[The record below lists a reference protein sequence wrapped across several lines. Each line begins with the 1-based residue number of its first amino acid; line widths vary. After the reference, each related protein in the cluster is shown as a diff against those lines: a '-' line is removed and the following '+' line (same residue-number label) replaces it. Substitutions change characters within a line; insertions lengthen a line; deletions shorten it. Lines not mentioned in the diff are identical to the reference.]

1 MSERDYE
8 SLAEDDV
15 RERAEQLRRSG
26 ETMSAE
32 QRARAREEVKRGLQ
46 SAGAETEGYAMLM
59 AVLDE
64 ASTEPTADVQMTEK
78 EFSAFQETL
87 RDLTEDLTPRE
98 HPKPIPD

>member
-1 MSERDYE
+1 
-8 SLAEDDV
+8 
-15 RERAEQLRRSG
+15 
-26 ETMSAE
+26 
-32 QRARAREEVKRGLQ
+32 
-46 SAGAETEGYAMLM
+46 MLM